1 MCQKEI
7 SSTIEV
13 DSIKIFRLFEI
24 FYMSSFLRVKNLNF
38 LQGLIY
44 WMILGI
50 LFSILSPT
58 WIIKWEGNKINLI
71 CSIYFQ
77 EEGEVKNC
85 LIVYDLSS
93 GQLFKKLKAKVNF
106 ISVEINEELNLIIG
120 CLENAQL
127 IIYDLVTGSKE

>member
-1 MCQKEI
+1 M
-7 SSTIEV
+7 
-13 DSIKIFRLFEI
+13 
-24 FYMSSFLRVKNLNF
+24 
-38 LQGLIY
+38 
-44 WMILGI
+44 
-50 LFSILSPT
+50 
-58 WIIKWEGNKINLI
+58 
-71 CSIYFQ
+71 
-77 EEGEVKNC
+77 KNC